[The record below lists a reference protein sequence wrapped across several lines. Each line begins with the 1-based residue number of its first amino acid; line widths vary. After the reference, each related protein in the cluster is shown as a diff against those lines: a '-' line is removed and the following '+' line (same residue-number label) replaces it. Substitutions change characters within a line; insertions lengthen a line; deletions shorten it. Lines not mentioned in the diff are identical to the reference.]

1 MRPCQISC
9 MGAKAA
15 PQEEA
20 GACLGAEWALGKSRL
35 VHTGLG
41 PEKLV

>member
-20 GACLGAEWALGKSRL
+20 GACLEAKWALGKARL